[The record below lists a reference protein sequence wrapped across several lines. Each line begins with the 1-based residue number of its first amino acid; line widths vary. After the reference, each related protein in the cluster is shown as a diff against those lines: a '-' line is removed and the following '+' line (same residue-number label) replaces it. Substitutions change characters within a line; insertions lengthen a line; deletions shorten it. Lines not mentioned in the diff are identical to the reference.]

1 MSAATDDRQDAE
13 CETQAQAQ
21 AQAQADADALVRHQ
35 QQLILSGPRGR
46 ELASHLGLAGLAS
59 ARPGTTIQ

>member
-1 MSAATDDRQDAE
+1 MSTATDDRQTAAE
-13 CETQAQAQ
+13 CET
-21 AQAQADADALVRHQ
+21 QAQADADALVRHQ

>member
-1 MSAATDDRQDAE
+1 MSTATDDPQTAAE
-13 CETQAQAQ
+13 CETQR
-21 AQAQADADALVRHQ
+21 QAQADADALVRHQ
-35 QQLILSGPRGR
+35 QRLILSGPRGR